1 MTDTN
6 EPQSREELIAAF
18 DLVHRQGAEL
28 FESASAEAFFR
39 RPEPEVWS
47 PGENVIH
54 LVKSVKAVADAMK
67 MPKLALRGLFGT
79 ARGSSSYAE
88 VRERYL
94 QALADGGVASGR
106 FVPSVSPP
114 ADDADPSRERALAG
128 WRRAGDSLVEVVGKW
143 RESALDKYRLPHPL
157 LGKLSVREM
166 LCFTHYHDLHHIE
179 TVRRILD
186 SSTSA

>member
-1 MTDTN
+1 MMESN
-6 EPQSREELIAAF
+6 EPNSREELIAAF
-18 DLVHRQGAEL
+18 DIVHRQSAEL
-28 FESASAEAFFR
+28 FESASPEAFFQ
-39 RPEPEVWS
+39 RPSQEVWS

-54 LVKSVKAVADAMK
+54 LIKSVKAVADAMK
-67 MPKLALRGLFGT
+67 MPKLVLRGLFGT
-79 ARGSSSYAE
+79 ARGSSSYAQ

-114 ADDADPSRERALAG
+114 AGDADPSRDRALSG

-143 RESALDKYRLPHPL
+143 PESALDKYRMPHPL

-179 TVRRILD
+179 TVRRILNN
-186 SSTSA
+186 